1 MRSAEPE
8 AVLNQAQVW
17 LATAGGLVAVAEGC
31 PGRGLREVR
40 VRAGRSQ
47 RRREYDDAVD
57 HYRHAPADRGTV
69 EVAVPR
75 RQVAVCPDV
84 PEFDGWLTAF
94 EVVDLARSM
103 VAPER
108 GSYDVLGA
116 LRTAGLGDAARRR
129 AGGFSRGSRPA
140 GRPSAPWP

>member
-1 MRSAEPE
+1 MLSIITSMR
-8 AVLNQAQVW
+8 
-17 LATAGGLVAVAEGC
+17 
-31 PGRGLREVR
+31 
-40 VRAGRSQ
+40 
-47 RRREYDDAVD
+47 
-57 HYRHAPADRGTV
+57 HADRGTV
-69 EVAVPR
+69 EVAVPWR
-75 RQVAVCPDV
+75 HVAVCPDV